1 MRPLLIKKKKEKKR
15 KEKIHKAKFQT
26 KKTPMKRNEYVRC
39 LYPSLHIQSTSVF
52 CDNYANTRAAVDAAL
67 LTEVT
72 SISFKLNKYVKLIQ
86 GSK

>member
-1 MRPLLIKKKKEKKR
+1 
-15 KEKIHKAKFQT
+15 
-26 KKTPMKRNEYVRC
+26 MKRNEYVRC

-52 CDNYANTRAAVDAAL
+52 CDNYTNTRAAVDAAL